1 MGHQWSH
8 SVRTCTGAP
17 GWPGPRWEPSLMD
30 CEPQPIELH
39 ELGDQRKVRQRCP
52 SAEHVG
58 QRRTKAD
65 IDQSNLFDY
74 WAEKGT
80 PTAMG
85 ATLPPAGLPSPVC
98 QPASRKPTL
107 HCSLPPIA
115 KLLSLCLFALLCFAS
130 LLTYT
135 CWNEQLLFV
144 IISTILLGQT
154 AGSGIFSSHS

>member
-65 IDQSNLFDY
+65 IDQSNLLDY
-74 WAEKGT
+74 WLKRGHL
-80 PTAMG
+80 
-85 ATLPPAGLPSPVC
+85 LPWERPSRRLACPHLRASPPLGRRFALQFARLQNVC
-98 QPASRKPTL
+98 L
-107 HCSLPPIA
+107 
-115 KLLSLCLFALLCFAS
+115 LCLFVLLR
-130 LLTYT
+130 TYT

-144 IISTILLGQT
+144 IINTILLSQT
-154 AGSGIFSSHS
+154 AGSEIFCSHN